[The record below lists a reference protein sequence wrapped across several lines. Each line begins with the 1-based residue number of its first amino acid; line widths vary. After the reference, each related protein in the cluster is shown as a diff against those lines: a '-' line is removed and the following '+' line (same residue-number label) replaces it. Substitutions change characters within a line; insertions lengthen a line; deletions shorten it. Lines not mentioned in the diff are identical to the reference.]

1 MLSATKLQ
9 VMASDY
15 DATEFIDGDFE
26 AHKSPNPAV
35 PSAASQTQ
43 RAPTREEIGSKVAET
58 QQQLAEVLRE
68 KEELERKRAALEETR
83 RRQTEV
89 QTGRH
94 EMVHSLTRGLG
105 LLEEA
110 EFNARRDVEQMA
122 KTLRDLR
129 DALSKVETIQEET
142 WTADN
147 LDLELTRALT
157 ILENAR
163 MEWNAARLKIPVLS
177 NPNPANG
184 PGGAAAEVSAQPVFS
199 TQSFGE
205 LCRLGLAFTWPI
217 AVVALLV
224 GAALLLVLLRR

>member
-1 MLSATKLQ
+1 M
-9 VMASDY
+9 VMASNY

-26 AHKSPNPAV
+26 AHKTSHPAV
-35 PSAASQTQ
+35 PSSGQSQ
-43 RAPTREEIGSKVAET
+43 RAPSREEIGSKVAEA
-58 QQQLAEVLRE
+58 QQQLAEILRE

-94 EMVHSLTRGLG
+94 EMVHNLTRGLG

-129 DALSKVETIQEET
+129 DALSKVETIQEES
-142 WTADN
+142 WTAAN
-147 LDLELTRALT
+147 LELELTRALT

-163 MEWNAARLKIPVLS
+163 MEWNAARLKLPVLS
-177 NPNPANG
+177 GEAQP
-184 PGGAAAEVSAQPVFS
+184 PGGVQEATEADSSPLAA
-199 TQSFGE
+199 QSFWG
-205 LCRLGLAFTWPI
+205 LCRLGLAITWPI
-217 AVVALLV
+217 ALVILLV
-224 GAALLLVLLRR
+224 GAALLALLLRH